1 MIKIGIAGSMSRIG
15 TTTQAIQLAQV
26 LKENYKICYVE
37 RNEKKYLND
46 LLNLY
51 TTAKNK
57 KDKIEYSGLEMYKNL
72 PNLDN
77 SLSKY
82 DFVISDFGNINTRTF
97 EEKSFKEQDIKIIIS
112 GSKPNEIFKT
122 QVLLERS
129 MYKDAN
135 FVFVFVP
142 EEERVSIASLMRER
156 RDKTYF
162 SDIVLDPYK
171 LENSSKQLYTRIL
184 YCCLD
189 MIEDI

>member
-57 KDKIEYSGLEMYKNL
+57 KDKIEYSGIEMYKNL

-97 EEKSFKEQDIKIIIS
+97 DEENFKEQDIKIIIS

-135 FVFVFVP
+135 FVFAFVP
-142 EEERVSIASLMRER
+142 EEERISIASLMRER

-184 YCCLD
+184 YTYLNA
-189 MIEDI
+189 EKK

>member
-57 KDKIEYSGLEMYKNL
+57 KDKIEYSGIEMYKNL

-97 EEKSFKEQDIKIIIS
+97 DEENFKKQDIKIIIS

-135 FVFVFVP
+135 FVFAFVP
-142 EEERVSIASLMRER
+142 EEERISIASLMRER

-184 YCCLD
+184 YSSLD

>member
-46 LLNLY
+46 LVNLY

-72 PNLDN
+72 LNLDN

-142 EEERVSIASLMRER
+142 EEERVSIASLMREK

-184 YCCLD
+184 YSNLD

>member
-57 KDKIEYSGLEMYKNL
+57 KDKIEYSGIEMYKNL

-97 EEKSFKEQDIKIIIS
+97 DEENFKKQDIKIIIS

-135 FVFVFVP
+135 FVFAFVP
-142 EEERVSIASLMRER
+142 EEERISIASLMRER

-184 YCCLD
+184 YTYLNA
-189 MIEDI
+189 EKK

>member
-15 TTTQAIQLAQV
+15 TTTQAIQLAKV

-46 LLNLY
+46 LVNLY

>member
-57 KDKIEYSGLEMYKNL
+57 KNKIEYSGIEMYKNL

>member
-46 LLNLY
+46 LVNLY

-142 EEERVSIASLMRER
+142 EEERVSIASLMREK

-184 YCCLD
+184 YSSLD

>member
-46 LLNLY
+46 LVNLY

-97 EEKSFKEQDIKIIIS
+97 EEKSFKEQDTKIIIS

-142 EEERVSIASLMRER
+142 EEERVSIASLMKEK

-184 YCCLD
+184 YSNLD

>member
-46 LLNLY
+46 LVNLY

-97 EEKSFKEQDIKIIIS
+97 DEKRFKEQGIKIIIS

-135 FVFVFVP
+135 FVFAFVP

-184 YCCLD
+184 YSRLD

>member
-46 LLNLY
+46 LVNLY

-57 KDKIEYSGLEMYKNL
+57 KTKIEYSGLEMYKNL

-184 YCCLD
+184 YSSLD

>member
-46 LLNLY
+46 LVNLY

-97 EEKSFKEQDIKIIIS
+97 KEKSFKEQDIKIIIS

-184 YCCLD
+184 YSCLD

>member
-46 LLNLY
+46 LVNLY

-142 EEERVSIASLMRER
+142 EEERVSIASLMREK

-184 YCCLD
+184 YSNLD

>member
-46 LLNLY
+46 LVNLY

-184 YCCLD
+184 YSSLD

>member
-46 LLNLY
+46 LVNLY

-97 EEKSFKEQDIKIIIS
+97 EEKSFKEQDTKIIIS

-142 EEERVSIASLMRER
+142 EEERVSIASLMREK

-184 YCCLD
+184 YSNLD

>member
-46 LLNLY
+46 LVNLY

-72 PNLDN
+72 PNLDH

>member
-46 LLNLY
+46 LVNLY

-57 KDKIEYSGLEMYKNL
+57 KAKIEYSGLEMYKNL

-184 YCCLD
+184 YSSLD
-189 MIEDI
+189 MIDDI